1 MFGSAK
7 RRNVLKIDSQD
18 TLNTFILLISKISYI
33 KEDILFVIDNC
44 DEVIEKD
51 RQHFKILVSMILAKI
66 PTIKILLTTRVRLG
80 SVVNEADEEVLV
92 LSGLNSL
99 QSEAL
104 LRKKLSRPITIAEQN
119 ALMKIRPDEEKYS
132 QERNSKPTKLH
143 EHHLFKLLGGNP
155 QSIILIAPLLC
166 DPLKPIQLSDLYK
179 MLTSNQLCKILE
191 NEDIE
196 D

>member
-132 QERNSKPTKLH
+132 
-143 EHHLFKLLGGNP
+143 
-155 QSIILIAPLLC
+155 
-166 DPLKPIQLSDLYK
+166 
-179 MLTSNQLCKILE
+179 
-191 NEDIE
+191 
-196 D
+196 